1 LAVYIHE
8 RIEIEG
14 GGRGK
19 LIEMIRSRWAPHLER
34 EHGVRLVGAWA
45 TVGSTG
51 NWPEVRIHWEMDDWE
66 HFSRAQH
73 GQYPMEERD
82 VSLAELWNQA
92 IEYRQRGHSMLLK
105 PTAFSPDLAE
115 NSAEVVA
122 GDVILHEDVR
132 ALPGRL
138 PAYHAAL
145 AAEFLPLAEKRGLRL
160 LVAYANALQP
170 GTGLN
175 LWVLRD
181 WDHWREL
188 MEATQGDAELRAWNQ
203 QLGAWLEDLDGFL
216 AVRPPGTALRT

>member
-1 LAVYIHE
+1 MAVYIHE

-51 NWPEVRIHWEMDDWE
+51 SWPEVRVHWEMDDWA

-92 IEYRQRGHSMLLK
+92 LEYRQQGHSMLLE
-105 PTAFSPDLAE
+105 PTSFSPDLA
-115 NSAEVVA
+115 
-122 GDVILHEDVR
+122 
-132 ALPGRL
+132 GR

-145 AAEFLPLAEKRGLRL
+145 ASEFLPLAEQRGLRL
-160 LVAYANALQP
+160 LGAYAHALRP
-170 GTGLN
+170 STGLN

-188 MEATQGDAELRAWNQ
+188 MEATSGDAELRAWNQ
-203 QLGAWLEDLDGFL
+203 RLGEWLEDLDGFL
-216 AVRPPGTALRT
+216 VVRPPGTALRT